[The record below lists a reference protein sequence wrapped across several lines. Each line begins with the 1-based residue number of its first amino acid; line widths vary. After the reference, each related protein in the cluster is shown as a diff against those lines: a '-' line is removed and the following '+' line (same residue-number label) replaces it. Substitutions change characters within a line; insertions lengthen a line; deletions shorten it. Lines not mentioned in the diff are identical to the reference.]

1 MKDNSNHAKTKKK
14 LKVIGLTVLVI
25 GLSCVVAGFAEF
37 GVSIAAGRM
46 PRLFFL
52 LIIGLP
58 CAGIGGM
65 LTAAGFRKEIMT
77 YTAKESAP
85 AVNIMGQSVAP
96 GISAIAA
103 AAKAAD
109 PSPVIC
115 PECGESNEAGSN
127 FCKKCGK
134 QLVKKCPDCGNI
146 VGSGSGFCSNC
157 GKKLD

>member
-1 MKDNSNHAKTKKK
+1 MNNDDKHIKTKKK

-25 GLSCVVAGFAEF
+25 GLCCVVAGFVNF
-37 GVSIAAGRM
+37 GISIAKGEM
-46 PRLFFL
+46 PIL

-96 GISAIAA
+96 GINAIAS

>member
-25 GLSCVVAGFAEF
+25 GLCCTVAGFVNF
-37 GVSIAAGRM
+37 GISIAKGEM
-46 PRLFFL
+46 PKLFFL

-77 YTAKESAP
+77 YTAKESAT

-115 PECGESNEAGSN
+115 PECGESNTAGSN

-134 QLVKKCPDCGNI
+134 KLLSKCPKCGTS
-146 VGSGSGFCSNC
+146 VEEGSGFCPNC
-157 GKKLD
+157 GEKLN

>member
-1 MKDNSNHAKTKKK
+1 MNNDAKHIKTKKK
-14 LKVIGLTVLVI
+14 LKIIGLIVLII
-25 GLSCVVAGFAEF
+25 GLCCTVAGFVNF
-37 GVSIAAGRM
+37 GISIAKGEM
-46 PRLFFL
+46 PKLFFL

-96 GISAIAA
+96 GISAISA

-115 PECGESNEAGSN
+115 PECGENNEAGSN
-127 FCKKCGK
+127 FCKKGGK

>member
-1 MKDNSNHAKTKKK
+1 MNNDVKHIKTKKK
-14 LKVIGLTVLVI
+14 LKIIGLIVLII
-25 GLSCVVAGFAEF
+25 GLCCTVAGFVNF
-37 GVSIAAGRM
+37 GISISGGEM
-46 PRLFFL
+46 PKLFFL

-115 PECGESNEAGSN
+115 PECGESNTAGSN

-134 QLVKKCPDCGNI
+134 KLLSKCPKCGTS
-146 VGSGSGFCSNC
+146 VEEGSGFCSNC
-157 GKKLD
+157 GEKLN

>member
-1 MKDNSNHAKTKKK
+1 MNNDVKHIKTKKK
-14 LKVIGLTVLVI
+14 LKIIGLIVLII
-25 GLSCVVAGFAEF
+25 GLCCAVAGFVNF
-37 GVSIAAGRM
+37 GISISGGEM
-46 PRLFFL
+46 PKLFFL

>member
-1 MKDNSNHAKTKKK
+1 
-14 LKVIGLTVLVI
+14 
-25 GLSCVVAGFAEF
+25 
-37 GVSIAAGRM
+37 
-46 PRLFFL
+46 
-52 LIIGLP
+52 
-58 CAGIGGM
+58 
-65 LTAAGFRKEIMT
+65 MT

-96 GISAIAA
+96 GINAIAA

>member
-1 MKDNSNHAKTKKK
+1 MNNDAKHIKTKKK
-14 LKVIGLTVLVI
+14 LKIIGLIVLII
-25 GLSCVVAGFAEF
+25 GLCCTVAGFVNF
-37 GVSIAAGRM
+37 GISIAKGEM
-46 PRLFFL
+46 PKLFFL

-115 PECGESNEAGSN
+115 PECGESNAAGSN
-127 FCKKCGK
+127 FCKNCGKKLLSKCPKCGTS
-134 QLVKKCPDCGNI
+134 VEE
-146 VGSGSGFCSNC
+146 GSGFCSNC
-157 GKKLD
+157 GEKLN